1 MHLCFQTMH
10 FVCHAL
16 VPDLNQGLHYM
27 LRARR
32 SQAWVGGRVPPQL
45 WSTFDAPARRPD
57 SPRGLHF
64 RRPGPGLEC
73 STEPGALGLDGGR
86 VLCRHCIFAAVLCVV
101 DLAVLILCIPTLVTT
116 TLFICCFTTLRVK
129 IALAPDRSFVWVGSS
144 LHSVAF

>member
-1 MHLCFQTMH
+1 MH

-45 WSTFDAPARRPD
+45 WGTFDAPARRPD

-73 STEPGALGLDGGR
+73 STEPGALGLTGAGFCAGIAFSL
-86 VLCRHCIFAAVLCVV
+86 LC
-101 DLAVLILCIPTLVTT
+101 
-116 TLFICCFTTLRVK
+116 
-129 IALAPDRSFVWVGSS
+129 FVWWI
-144 LHSVAF
+144 LQF